1 MIVVLDT
8 NVVLQALNPRH
19 AHAPIMDEWF
29 SGRFVMAVST
39 DILMEYREVIVRRSG
54 EARWNTLDHLI
65 RLATD
70 YRKNMVHVSPS
81 FFFRTITAD
90 RDDDKFADCAITAHA
105 DWIVTEDSHFQAL
118 VGSGFKP
125 QPIKPGDFISQVLAR
140 HP

>member
-19 AHAPIMDEWF
+19 THAPIMDEWF

-70 YRKNMVHVSPS
+70 YRKTWFTSRLRFSSGLSRRTVMTTNSRTARSPLT
-81 FFFRTITAD
+81 RIG
-90 RDDDKFADCAITAHA
+90 
-105 DWIVTEDSHFQAL
+105 L
-118 VGSGFKP
+118 
-125 QPIKPGDFISQVLAR
+125 
-140 HP
+140 